1 MANRRRDHIEID
13 AQAVATVYTPDGAL
27 NDTNGHAPG
36 RARERQRE
44 AGKGSA
50 DNSDFRVGGVHHV

>member
-1 MANRRRDHIEID
+1 MANRRRDHIKID
-13 AQAVATVYTPDGAL
+13 TQAVATVYTPDGAL

-36 RARERQRE
+36 RASERQRE

-50 DNSDFRVGGVHHV
+50 DNYNFRVCGVHRV